1 MSPTSNQ
8 MYDFATSTLQIFIF
22 NCTSFQ
28 NRIKEKKVSVFLF
41 EIVMQCLPVRIITGK
56 RHERGYISDNHLNET
71 G

>member
-28 NRIKEKKVSVFLF
+28 NRITQVIVFLF